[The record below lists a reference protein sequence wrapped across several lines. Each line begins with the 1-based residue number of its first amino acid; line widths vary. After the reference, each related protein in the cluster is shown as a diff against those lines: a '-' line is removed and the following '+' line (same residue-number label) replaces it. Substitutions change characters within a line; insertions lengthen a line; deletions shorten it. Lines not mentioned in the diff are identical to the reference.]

1 MTQEAS
7 LTDNNPGAT
16 ADQVEVIK
24 NNPSQEQA
32 STPKTYT
39 QEQVDAIAGKVR
51 EGEKARVLK
60 KYESIDVERYHD
72 LSAKEEQAQLAE
84 QKRKGEFEKILQQ
97 QAEKS
102 NATINQLTG
111 ELTKIKVD
119 GSLLNAASTKKA
131 INPEQV
137 VRLVREQVKM
147 SDTGQVEIIDQKSGQ
162 TRYTDTGESMTVDG
176 LVEEFLNSNP
186 HFIQAGPAGAG
197 SSSNTNSG
205 SPTSVDIT
213 KLDMKN
219 PEHRK
224 IYSEYRKKNGIGQ

>member
-7 LTDNNPGAT
+7 LTDNKVETTAVQSEVTKNPL
-16 ADQVEVIK
+16 
-24 NNPSQEQA
+24 QEQA

-51 EGEKARVLK
+51 ESEKARVLK
-60 KYESIDVERYHD
+60 KFDGIDVERYHE
-72 LSAKEEQAQLAE
+72 LSAREEEAKLAE
-84 QKRKGEFEKILQQ
+84 QKRKGEFEQILKSQS
-97 QAEKS
+97 EKS
-102 NATINQLTG
+102 KEQIDKLTS
-111 ELTKIKVD
+111 ELAFIKVD

-147 SDTGQVEIIDQKSGQ
+147 SDTGQVEVIDPKSGQ

-176 LVEEFLNSNP
+176 LVEEFLKTNP
-186 HFIQAGPAGAG
+186 HFVQAGPAGAG
-197 SSSNTNSG
+197 SSSNTNTE
-205 SPTSVDIT
+205 SPKNVDV
-213 KLDMKN
+213 KSLDMKN

-224 IYSEYRKKNGIGQ
+224 VYAEYRKKQGIM

>member
-7 LTDNNPGAT
+7 LTDNNIETT
-16 ADQVEVIK
+16 AVQSEVTK
-24 NNPSQEQA
+24 NPSQEQA

-51 EGEKARVLK
+51 ESEKARVLK
-60 KYESIDVERYHD
+60 KFDGIDVERYHD

-102 NATINQLTG
+102 NATIQQLTG

-147 SDTGQVEIIDQKSGQ
+147 SETGSVEVVDPKSGQ

-176 LVEEFLNSNP
+176 LVEEFLKTNP
-186 HFIQAGPAGAG
+186 HFVQAGPAGGG
-197 SSSNTNSG
+197 STSNPISETPSG
-205 SPTSVDIT
+205 VDI
-213 KLDMKN
+213 KSLDMKN

-224 IYSEYRKKNGIGQ
+224 VYAEYRKKQGIM